1 MNIPVEEYN
10 VEKLAAMC
18 KAIKTED
25 DLQPCQAYI
34 QQYFFHTFYG
44 IYHFDVKHLNF
55 VRIDDANIKQYLPTG
70 LKGPVWLNPKW
81 RARQWLV
88 DDVFDR
94 YAITMKLNA
103 PPIDFDKKTI
113 NLMGRLKHGD
123 VGSAKYAD
131 CSNQEKAAVELMLN
145 HIKEVWCSSNEKQYE
160 YVLTW
165 LSCLGRRKVKSALYL
180 QSLEQTGKTLV
191 IEFLRKHVFGK
202 TTVHMTDDIES
213 ISKYTQSFEG
223 KILININE
231 MPCVSTGQFKQI
243 MNKLKTMV
251 TDDTFFARA
260 MYQQGRETAN
270 TFNFILTSNNDAIG
284 VSTTNHKRYKMLD
297 VSHARIGDYKYFDD
311 LCDAAMN
318 DQAGRAFFL
327 WLKERF
333 QQYGKYFN
341 ADKFPKT
348 MAFKDK
354 INERLNP
361 LYKFIK
367 FKLLKKMKGL
377 DMPLPEICRQFQN
390 SDYARE
396 CKREMSK
403 IKISKELQQL
413 KPVQFTRKD
422 YTVNGTTTKCYFFKA
437 GYKELF
443 DEFTKNG
450 WIHETDSIEFGNDI
464 DDDLQVPSDDSSCS
478 DSDSDEPPPEE
489 VNPIIAALDRVHG
502 VAENTNGPLDK
513 MLYLGGAS
521 I

>member
-18 KAIKTED
+18 KAIKTEA

-34 QQYFFHTFYG
+34 QQYFFHTFLG
-44 IYHFDVKHLNF
+44 IYYFDVKNLNF
-55 VRIDDANIKQYLPTG
+55 VRLSDATIKQYLPKG

-81 RARQWLV
+81 QAKLWLE
-88 DDVFDR
+88 DYDFRR
-94 YAITMKLNA
+94 YAIIMQLNA
-103 PPIDFDKKTI
+103 PPIDFDKKVI

-131 CSNQEKAAVELMLN
+131 CSDQEKAAVKLMLN
-145 HIKEVWCSSNEKQYE
+145 HINGVWCSSNELQYE

-191 IEFLRKHVFGK
+191 IEFLKEHVFGE
-202 TTVHMTDDIES
+202 TTVHMTDNIES
-213 ISKYTQSFEG
+213 ISKYTQVLEG
-223 KILININE
+223 KILVNINE
-231 MPCVSTGQFKQI
+231 MPCVSAGQFMQI
-243 MNKLKTMV
+243 MDKMKTLV
-251 TDDTFFARA
+251 TDPIFMSRGMF
-260 MYQQGRETAN
+260 QQEYKMAN
-270 TFNFILTSNNDAIG
+270 TFNMILTSNNDAIG

-297 VSHARIGDYKYFDD
+297 VSNARIGDYKYFDE
-311 LCDAAMN
+311 LCGAAMN

-327 WLKERF
+327 WLKERYE
-333 QQYGKYFN
+333 QYGGDFN

-422 YTVNGTTTKCYFFKA
+422 YTVNGKTSKCYFFKA

-489 VNPIIAALDRVHG
+489 VNPILAALDRVDE
-502 VAENTNGPLDK
+502 VVENTNGPLDK

>member
-10 VEKLAAMC
+10 VAKLAAMC

-25 DLQPCQAYI
+25 DLQPCQTYI

-103 PPIDFDKKTI
+103 PPIDFAKKTI

-123 VGSAKYAD
+123 VGSTTYAD
-131 CSNQEKAAVELMLN
+131 CPDQEKAAVELMLN

-191 IEFLRKHVFGK
+191 IEFLKKHVFGQ

-231 MPCVSTGQFKQI
+231 MPCVSTGQFMQI
-243 MNKLKTMV
+243 MNKLKTLI
-251 TDDTFFARA
+251 TDGTFVARA
-260 MYQQGRETAN
+260 MYQQGRETKN
-270 TFNFILTSNNDAIG
+270 TFNLILTSNNDAIG
-284 VSTTNHKRYKMLD
+284 VSTTNNKRYKMLD
-297 VSHARIGDYKYFDD
+297 VSNARIGDYKYFDE

-318 DQAGRAFFL
+318 DKAGRAFFL

-333 QQYGKYFN
+333 HQYGKYFN

-377 DMPLPEICRQFQN
+377 DIPLPEICRQFQN
-390 SDYARE
+390 SDYAKE
-396 CKREMSK
+396 CKHEMSK

-413 KPVQFTRKD
+413 KPVQYSRKD
-422 YTVNGTTTKCYFFKA
+422 YRVNGKITKCYFFKA

-443 DEFTKNG
+443 GEFTKNG
-450 WIHETDSIEFGNDI
+450 WIHETDNIEFNKDI
-464 DDDLQVPSDDSSCS
+464 DDDLQAPYNDCSSS
-478 DSDSDEPPPEE
+478 GSDSDEPPPEE
-489 VNPIIAALDRVHG
+489 VNPIIAALDRVNE
-502 VAENTNGPLDK
+502 VVENTNGPLDK